1 MCVIVNLLEVKRIA
15 EEVAHAE
22 DPALEVL
29 GAMMASRGSAYTE
42 LTMISHDSRTEPCH
56 FVIGAD
62 RSGGE
67 LALRQA
73 IASRLREHLH
83 RR

>member
-15 EEVAHAE
+15 EEVARAE

-42 LTMISHDSRTEPCH
+42 LTIASHDSREPRH